1 MSNGQRPARTAQ
13 DVAQL
18 EADNEY
24 LHNENERL
32 TRELAIVTSDRSRL
46 QVENAL
52 LEGKGRDALL
62 KLTRMETIIR
72 VHSSGLVASL
82 QEIAQERV
90 TERAVRRQV
99 QEDQITGE
107 TGPAPTFLSRGTD
120 RTRPREEVVGAV
132 EATGGQQY
140 DQVAA
145 PARAPV
151 QPEARRESDQDRED
165 RLRGA
170 AERIRPM
177 PPPFRPA
184 RIDPALADR
193 DARLPPHV
201 DYGDQRPVIHPT
213 LQEQDDDNLRRL
225 AGDMDGGT
233 RAR

>member
-132 EATGGQQY
+132 DSEA
-140 DQVAA
+140 
-145 PARAPV
+145 ARAPV
-151 QPEARRESDQDRED
+151 QPEARREADQDRED

-177 PPPFRPA
+177 PPTFRPA
-184 RIDPALADR
+184 RIDPGLADR
-193 DARLPPHV
+193 DSRLPPHV
-201 DYGDQRPVIHPT
+201 DYGDERPVIQPT
-213 LQEQDDDNLRRL
+213 RQEQDEDNLRRL
-225 AGDMDGGT
+225 AGNMEGG
-233 RAR
+233 RRG